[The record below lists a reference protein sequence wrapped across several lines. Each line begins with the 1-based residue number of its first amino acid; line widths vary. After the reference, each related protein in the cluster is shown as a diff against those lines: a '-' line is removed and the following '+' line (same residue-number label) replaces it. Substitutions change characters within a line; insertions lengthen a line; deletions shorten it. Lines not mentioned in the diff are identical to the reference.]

1 MMFTEVFNIFF
12 HLAGLILVF
21 GILRQ
26 EKGFNYFI
34 GVILVTTLM
43 HLFAIYMEIG
53 SPFALLYGPV
63 IYFAHRAN
71 SKAPVKRKAM
81 FMHLLPFAVF
91 FLYYL
96 ILTFAII
103 SAASWVKTAYLYY
116 PFYFVAMLV
125 SLGSYSLVIFFEN
138 KRNAS
143 NELRKLIIGQLC
155 IFNLIIASLIALLI
169 MKMLI
174 WPDYLFGVDVKMLI
188 NSLLAVT
195 SLFMASYLYKS
206 FTKTEHDFTSGE
218 LIENIT
224 GRHQEKYRDYS
235 LDENVLIAY
244 ASKIDLF
251 LKDTKLYLNTNLSLD
266 LLSEKTQIPRHH
278 LSQVF
283 NLYLRKNFYQ
293 TIATYRID
301 YALNLL
307 QEDRNITFESLA
319 YECGFNS
326 KTSFN
331 RYFKDQTGY
340 TPSEYRSQISSEEQG
355 PLFDNTFYR

>member
-21 GILRQ
+21 WILRQ

-34 GVILVTTLM
+34 SLILATTLM
-43 HLFAIYMEIG
+43 HLFAIYMQIG
-53 SPFALLYGPV
+53 SPLALLYGPV
-63 IYFAHRAN
+63 IYFAHREN
-71 SKAPVKRKAM
+71 SNAPVIRKSM
-81 FMHLLPFAVF
+81 ISHLVPFAVF

-155 IFNLIIASLIALLI
+155 IFNLVIASLIALLI

-174 WPDYLFGVDVKMLI
+174 WPNYVFGVDVKMLI

-206 FTKTEHDFTSGE
+206 FNKPDHDFRSVE
-218 LIENIT
+218 LTENT
-224 GRHQEKYRDYS
+224 TDRYQEKYQDYS
-235 LDENVLIAY
+235 LDQNVLEAY
-244 ASKIDLF
+244 ALKIDAF

-266 LLSEKTQIPRHH
+266 LLSERTQIPRHH

-340 TPSEYRSQISSEEQG
+340 KPSEYRSQLSSEK
-355 PLFDNTFYR
+355 PDSLFDNTFYR

>member
-1 MMFTEVFNIFF
+1 MTFTEVFNVFF

-21 GILRQ
+21 GILKER
-26 EKGFNYFI
+26 KGFNYFI
-34 GVILVTTLM
+34 GLVLATTLM

-63 IYFAHRAN
+63 IYFAHREN
-71 SKAPVKRKAM
+71 SKALVRRKVM
-81 FMHLLPFAVF
+81 IRHLLPFAVF
-91 FLYYL
+91 FFYYI
-96 ILTFAII
+96 ILTFAVI

-125 SLGSYSLVIFFEN
+125 SLCSYSLVIFFEN

-155 IFNLIIASLIALLI
+155 IFNLITASLIALLI

-174 WPDYLFGVDVKMLI
+174 WPDYVFGVDIKMLI

-206 FTKTEHDFTSGE
+206 FTNPEHDFTSGD
-218 LIENIT
+218 LIENT
-224 GRHQEKYRDYS
+224 TDRYKEKYQDYS
-235 LDENVLIAY
+235 LDQNVLEAY

-319 YECGFNS
+319 YESGFNS

-340 TPSEYRSQISSEEQG
+340 TPSEYRSRLGLEEPE